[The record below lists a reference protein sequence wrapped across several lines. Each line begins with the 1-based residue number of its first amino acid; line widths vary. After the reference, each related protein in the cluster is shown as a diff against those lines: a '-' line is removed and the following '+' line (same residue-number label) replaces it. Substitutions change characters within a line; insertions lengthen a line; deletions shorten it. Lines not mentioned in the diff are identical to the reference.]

1 MNNDRKEKDI
11 KDIVERNM
19 GLNNTIFCR
28 VSEQRISDT
37 LGLTTTGWVYQSSY
51 TRVQNSGSKWS
62 SLPRLI
68 RNMGVLY
75 GS

>member
-1 MNNDRKEKDI
+1 MNNDRNE

-37 LGLTTTGWVYQSSY
+37 LGLTTGCVYQSSY

-62 SLPRLI
+62 FLPRLS

-75 GS
+75 GK